1 MKQEESEILKGI
13 GKNPGFKVPDNYFED
28 FNKRMAAALPEV
40 ERRPANVVPSTWV
53 KIRPYFY
60 MAATVAGIWCML
72 TVFNNL
78 NDTTMNQINEVAE
91 QMGNGN
97 NADEFIMSGTSDY
110 DLLNYEDSV
119 AMDAETPQLQSVT
132 NNE

>member
-40 ERRPANVVPSTWV
+40 ERRPANVVSSTWV

-78 NDTTMNQINEVAE
+78 NGTTMNQINEVAE